1 MISKVRKRDWC
12 VMKWIIKL
20 IILEIVIGCI
30 VLGVKIKQ
38 YNNKEYQEYC
48 YQIYKEIQ
56 DEDFKYAKFD
66 KKTLI
71 FMDENRSVLY
81 KKDYS
86 NYNTKWKIL
95 YIENRKDTIV
105 FWKKGAVD
113 DRIGLMFIRERKLSN
128 MLDGINTLKRRGGNI
143 YEVST

>member
-1 MISKVRKRDWC
+1 
-12 VMKWIIKL
+12 MKWIIKL